1 MVHVYEKL
9 RALEFDKLP
18 KSIQGVYLAPPVIS
32 APVEPDGNG
41 FKLTSPA
48 ELDRPAP
55 QALVPKLGIKSWRDS
70 GRLGVIYAGVTMRF
84 MAEILLKQP
93 TQPQRLAARAWLEP
107 NLPLRLHLSPYVD
120 FSEVSEVRFLAD
132 PNECRQI
139 SACHRGSSAPSLSAA
154 LPQMESFAV
163 KIASQLP
170 PYKHI
175 IDIAYFPSGEVWL
188 VEVNPGLMPKDL
200 ALFT

>member
-41 FKLTSPA
+41 FKLISPA

-55 QALVPKLGIKSWRDS
+55 EALVPKLGIKSWRDS
-70 GRLGVIYAGVTMRF
+70 GRLGVIYHGVNMRF
-84 MAEILLKQP
+84 MAGILLKQP
-93 TQPQRLAARAWLEP
+93 TEPQRLAARAWLEP
-107 NLPLRLHLSPYVD
+107 NLPLRFHLSPYVD
-120 FSEVSEVRFLAD
+120 FSEVSEVRYLAD
-132 PNECRQI
+132 PNECYQI
-139 SACHRGSSAPSLSAA
+139 SACHRGSSAASLTAA
-154 LPQMESFAV
+154 LPQMESFAA

-175 IDIAYFPSGEVWL
+175 IDLGYFPSGDVWL
-188 VEVNPGLMPKDL
+188 IEINPGLTQQDL
-200 ALFT
+200 LVL